1 MIVMKFGGTS
11 VQNTEMIDS
20 AIDIA
25 ENQLDRA
32 PLLVSSAMGKTTD
45 KLVAISNA
53 AVDGDSDLAFSI
65 YEEIKSSHFFTINS
79 FLTGDN
85 LRFATERVEN
95 LFEELGSLV
104 KGLSLLRECSP
115 RSTDAILSFGELLS
129 TTVITARA
137 RERGIDT
144 TLLDSRKLVK
154 TDDNFTSAIPAMDK
168 TGELIRG
175 TVSPAPG
182 KLYVA
187 QGFIATNMDGATTTL
202 GRGGSDYSATI
213 YGASLS
219 AEEVQ
224 IWTDVN
230 GIMTSDP
237 RIIPEAR
244 TIEVVSYDE
253 AAELA
258 FFGAKVVHPS
268 TIVPAIDKEIPV
280 LVKSTKDPDGRYTTI
295 APSSGKT
302 GLKAISTKKNITLI
316 EIKTGRMV
324 NAYGFLAKIFSVFE
338 KHQTSVDI
346 VTTSEVAVS
355 MTIENQSN
363 IEAIIEDLN
372 HLGRVSVEED
382 KSIVCLVGQDLWQD
396 SAVTAR
402 IFQMMKG
409 LPIRMISL
417 GASRI
422 NLTLVVPESHCED
435 ALKRLHTGFFS

>member
-11 VQNTEMIDS
+11 VQNTEMIDN
-20 AIDIA
+20 AIKIA
-25 ENQLDRA
+25 ENQLERS

-45 KLVAISNA
+45 KLVAIANS
-53 AVDGDSDLAFSI
+53 AVAGDSDLAFSI
-65 YEEIKSSHFFTINS
+65 YNDIKANHFLAING
-79 FLTGDN
+79 FLSGEN
-85 LRFATERVEN
+85 LQFATERAEL
-95 LFEELGSLV
+95 LFEELASLV

-129 TTVITARA
+129 TTIITARA
-137 RERGIDT
+137 RELGIET

-154 TDDNFTSAIPAMDK
+154 TDDNFTSAAPIMDK

-175 TVSPAPG
+175 AVTPAPG

-202 GRGGSDYSATI
+202 GRGGSDYTATI
-213 YGASLS
+213 YGSALD

-237 RIIPEAR
+237 RVIPEAR
-244 TIEVVSYDE
+244 TILNVSYDE

-268 TIVPAIDKEIPV
+268 TIVPAVDREIPV
-280 LVKSTKDPDGRYTTI
+280 LVKSTKDPDGLFTTI
-295 APSSGKT
+295 SPSSGNT

-316 EIKTGRMV
+316 EVKTGRMV
-324 NAYGFLAKIFSVFE
+324 NAYGFLAKIFAVFE
-338 KHQTSVDI
+338 KHETSIDI
-346 VTTSEVAVS
+346 VTTSEVSVS
-355 MTIENQSN
+355 MTIENQSKLKS
-363 IEAIIEDLN
+363 IIEDLN
-372 HLGRVSVEED
+372 HFGRVSVEED

-396 SAVTAR
+396 SSVTSK
-402 IFQMMKG
+402 IFQTLEGM
-409 LPIRMISL
+409 PIRMISL

-422 NLTLVVPESHCED
+422 NLTLVVPESHCNN
-435 ALKRLHTGFFS
+435 ALKAIHAEFFD

>member
-11 VQNTEMIDS
+11 VQNTEMIDN
-20 AIDIA
+20 AISIA
-25 ENQLDRA
+25 ENQLERA

-45 KLVAISNA
+45 KLVSISEA
-53 AVDGDSDLAFSI
+53 AVTGNSKLAFSI
-65 YEEIKSSHFFTINS
+65 FEEIKAGHFFTINT
-79 FLTGDN
+79 FLSGDN
-85 LRFATERVEN
+85 LRFATERAEK
-95 LFEELGSLV
+95 LFEELSSLT
-104 KGLSLLRECSP
+104 KGLTLLRECSP

-129 TTVITARA
+129 TTIITARA
-137 RERGIDT
+137 RERGIET
-144 TLLDSRKLVK
+144 ILLDSRKLIK
-154 TDDNFTSAIPAMDK
+154 TDDNFTSATPLMDK

-175 TVSPAPG
+175 AVFPTSG

-187 QGFIATNMDGATTTL
+187 QGFIATNLNGATTTL

-213 YGASLS
+213 YGASLR

-224 IWTDVN
+224 IWTDVD
-230 GIMTSDP
+230 GIMTTDP

-244 TIEVVSYDE
+244 TIPIISYDE

-268 TIVPAIDKEIPV
+268 TIVPAIDREIPV
-280 LVKSTKDPDGRYTTI
+280 LVKNTNNPDGEYTTI

-302 GLKAISTKKNITLI
+302 GLKAISIKKNITLI

-324 NAYGFLAKIFSVFE
+324 NAYGFLARIFSVFE
-338 KHQTSVDI
+338 KYQTSVDI
-346 VTTSEVAVS
+346 VTTSEVSVS

-363 IEAIIEDLN
+363 LKEIVADLN
-372 HLGRVSVEED
+372 LLGKVSVEQD

-396 SAVTAR
+396 SVVIAR
-402 IFQMMKG
+402 IFKIMEG

-422 NLTLVVPESHCED
+422 NLTLVVPESHCEES
-435 ALKRLHTGFFS
+435 LKKLHAGFFN

>member
-11 VQNTEMIDS
+11 VQNTEMIDK
-20 AIDIA
+20 AIGIA
-25 ENQLDRA
+25 AKQLDRA

-53 AVDGDSDLAFSI
+53 AVSGDADLAFSI
-65 YEEIKSSHFFTINS
+65 VEEVKASHFLTINS
-79 FLTGDN
+79 FLTGSN
-85 LRFATERVEN
+85 LQFATERAEN
-95 LFEELGSLV
+95 LFDELTSLT
-104 KGLSLLRECSP
+104 KGLSMLRECSP
-115 RSTDAILSFGELLS
+115 RSTDMMLAFGELLS
-129 TTVITARA
+129 TTIIAARA
-137 RERGIDT
+137 RELGIDC

-154 TDDNFTSAIPAMDK
+154 TDNNFTAAVPLMEQ

-175 TVSPAPG
+175 AVSPAPN
-182 KLYVA
+182 KLFVA
-187 QGFIATNMDGATTTL
+187 QGFIASNLDGTTTTL
-202 GRGGSDYSATI
+202 GRGGSDYTATI
-213 YGASLS
+213 YGSALD

-244 TIEVVSYDE
+244 TIETVSYDE

-268 TIVPAIDKEIPV
+268 TIVPAVDREIPV
-280 LVKSTKDPDGRYTTI
+280 LVKSTKDPDGIYTTI
-295 APSSGKT
+295 APTSGKS
-302 GLKAISTKKNITLI
+302 GLKAISSKKNITLV

-338 KHQTSVDI
+338 KHETSVDI
-346 VTTSEVAVS
+346 VTTSEVSVS
-355 MTIENQSN
+355 MTIENTSN
-363 IEAIIEDLN
+363 IEKIVNDLN
-372 HLGRVSVEED
+372 HLGRVSVERD

-396 SAVTAR
+396 SAVTSR
-402 IFQMMKG
+402 LFSKLEG

-422 NLTLVVPESHCED
+422 NMTLVVPESHCNE
-435 ALKRLHTGFFS
+435 ALKRIHDEFFG

>member
-1 MIVMKFGGTS
+1 MIVLKFGGTS

-20 AIDIA
+20 AISIA
-25 ENQLDRA
+25 EKQLDRS

-45 KLVAISNA
+45 KLVAISEA
-53 AVDGDSDLAFSI
+53 AVSGDSKLAFSI
-65 YEEIKSSHFFTINS
+65 YDEIKASHSLTINS
-79 FLTGDN
+79 FLSGEN
-85 LRFATERVEN
+85 LRFATERTDQ
-95 LFEELGSLV
+95 LFDELASLTR
-104 KGLSLLRECSP
+104 GLTLLRECSP

-129 TTVITARA
+129 TTIIAARA
-137 RERGIDT
+137 RELGIET
-144 TLLDSRKLVK
+144 VLLDSRKLVK
-154 TDDNFTSAIPAMDK
+154 TDDNFTAAVPIMDM

-175 TVSPAPG
+175 AVSSTPG
-182 KLYVA
+182 RLYVA
-187 QGFIATNMDGATTTL
+187 QGFIGSEADGSTTTL

-213 YGASLS
+213 YGSALD

-237 RIIPEAR
+237 RIIPEAK
-244 TIEVVSYDE
+244 TISNVSYDE

-268 TIVPAIDKEIPV
+268 TIVPAVDREIPV
-280 LVKSTKDPDGRYTTI
+280 LVKSTKDPDGLFTTI
-295 APSSGKT
+295 SPSSGNT

-338 KHQTSVDI
+338 KHETSVDI
-346 VTTSEVAVS
+346 VTTSEVSVS

-363 IEAIIEDLN
+363 LDAIIEDLN
-372 HLGRVSVEED
+372 EIGNVSVEKD
-382 KSIVCLVGQDLWQD
+382 KSIVCLVGQNLWQD
-396 SAVTAR
+396 SSVTSKL
-402 IFQMMKG
+402 FQTLEGM
-409 LPIRMISL
+409 PIRMISL

-422 NLTLVVPESHCED
+422 NLTLVVPESHCDE
-435 ALKRLHTGFFS
+435 ALRAIHGEFFN

>member
-11 VQNTEMIDS
+11 VQNTEMIDC
-20 AIDIA
+20 AIRIA
-25 ENQLDRA
+25 EKQLDRS
-32 PLLVSSAMGKTTD
+32 PLLISSAMGKTTD
-45 KLVAISNA
+45 KLVAISQA
-53 AVDGDSDLAFSI
+53 AVAGDTELAFSI
-65 YEEIKSSHFFTINS
+65 YNEIKANHFMAINS
-79 FLTGDN
+79 FLSGAN
-85 LRFATERVEN
+85 LQFATERAEA
-95 LFEELGSLV
+95 LFEELASLT
-104 KGLSLLRECSP
+104 KGLSMLRECSP
-115 RSTDAILSFGELLS
+115 RSTDAVLSFGELLS
-129 TTVITARA
+129 TIIIAARA
-137 RERGIDT
+137 RELGINC

-154 TDDNFTSAIPAMDK
+154 TDDNFTAAVPLMDK

-175 TVSPAPG
+175 AVTPAPG

-187 QGFIATNMDGATTTL
+187 QGFIATNLDGATTTL
-202 GRGGSDYSATI
+202 GRGGSDYTATI
-213 YGASLS
+213 YGSSLD

-237 RIIPEAR
+237 RIISDAR
-244 TIEVVSYDE
+244 TIETVSYDE

-268 TIVPAIDKEIPV
+268 TIVPAVDREIPV
-280 LVKSTKDPDGRYTTI
+280 LVKSTRDPDGVFTTI

-346 VTTSEVAVS
+346 VTTSEVSVS
-355 MTIENQSN
+355 MTIENQSKLH
-363 IEAIIEDLN
+363 AIIEDLN
-372 HLGRVSVEED
+372 HFGRVSVEDD

-396 SAVTAR
+396 STV
-402 IFQMMKG
+402 ISKLFQTLEGM
-409 LPIRMISL
+409 PIRMISL

-422 NLTLVVPESHCED
+422 NLTLVVPESHCDE
-435 ALKRLHTGFFS
+435 ALKRIHTEFFK

>member
-20 AIDIA
+20 AISIA
-25 ENQLDRA
+25 ERQLDRA

-45 KLVAISNA
+45 KLVAIAQA
-53 AVDGDSDLAFSI
+53 AVTGDADLAVSI
-65 YEEIKSSHFFTINS
+65 YKEIKANHFFTINS
-79 FLTGDN
+79 FLSGDN
-85 LRFATERVEN
+85 LRFATERAET

-104 KGLSLLRECSP
+104 KGLALLRECSP

-129 TTVITARA
+129 TTIIAARA
-137 RERGIDT
+137 RERGIEAV
-144 TLLDSRKLVK
+144 LLDSRKLVK
-154 TDDNFTSAIPAMDK
+154 TDDNFTSAGPLFEK

-175 TVSPAPG
+175 AVTPASG
-182 KLYVA
+182 RLYVA
-187 QGFIATNMDGATTTL
+187 QGFIATNLDGATTTL
-202 GRGGSDYSATI
+202 GRGGSDYTATI
-213 YGASLS
+213 YGAALG

-237 RIIPEAR
+237 RIVPEAR
-244 TIEVVSYDE
+244 TIETVSYDE

-268 TIVPAIDKEIPV
+268 TIVPAIDREIPV
-280 LVKSTKDPDGRYTTI
+280 LVKSTKDPEGIYTTI

-324 NAYGFLAKIFSVFE
+324 NAYGFLSRIFSVFE

-346 VTTSEVAVS
+346 VTTSEVSVS
-355 MTIENQSN
+355 MTIENQHN
-363 IEAIIEDLN
+363 LEAIIEDLN
-372 HLGRVSVEED
+372 HIGRVSVEKD

-396 SAVTAR
+396 SEVTAK
-402 IFQMMKG
+402 IFSMMAG

-422 NLTLVVPESHCED
+422 NLTLVVPESHCEE
-435 ALKRLHTGFFS
+435 ALKRLHTGFFG